1 MTLFSYKATDA
12 SGKIVT
18 GTVDADMEGEV
29 VAQIQA
35 KGYIPIR
42 ILPCTS
48 KISKFGV
55 ERLTDIFSFLKNPS
69 GKDVMIFTQDLSGL
83 LTAGLPMDK
92 ALSILID
99 VMENDRLKT
108 CLNEVL
114 KNIKSGSRLS
124 DALGEYPDIFSGIYV
139 NMVMAGESGGVLALV
154 LQRLGIF
161 LENSQDLKDYIKS
174 SLVYPVFLMIIGGLS
189 IIILL
194 TVVIPKFSIIF
205 SDLGQAVPFST
216 MLLLRLSDFVSKY
229 WILMVGLIC
238 VLYIYSKQYIKT
250 AKGRMKIDN
259 FKIRAPFLGALLAKI
274 EVSRFVRTLSTL
286 LKSGVPILQ
295 ALVLAKGVIGNR
307 VVLNDMDKVIERVKK
322 GDRISWS
329 IKEVEDFPDMV
340 SQMITVGEETGR
352 MDEMLQR
359 IADNY
364 EKKIKNIVK
373 SYVSLFEPVM
383 ILAMGIVVGAI
394 VISMLMAIFSMNDL
408 PF

>member
-1 MTLFSYKATDA
+1 MTLFSYKATDL
-12 SGKIVT
+12 SGKIVR
-18 GTVDADMEGEV
+18 GTLDADIEGDV
-29 VAQIQA
+29 VAHVQA
-35 KGYIPIR
+35 KGYIPIK
-42 ILPCTS
+42 IVPCTS
-48 KISKFGV
+48 KISRFGI
-55 ERLTDIFSFLKNPS
+55 ERVADAFSFLKKPS
-69 GKDVMIFTQDLSGL
+69 GKDVMLFTQDLSGL

-99 VMENDRLKT
+99 VMENEHLKG

-114 KNIKSGSRLS
+114 KNVKSGSRLS

-161 LENSQDLKDYIKS
+161 LENSQDLKDFIKS

-189 IIILL
+189 IVILL
-194 TVVIPKFSIIF
+194 TVVIPKFSMIF
-205 SDLGQAVPFST
+205 SDLGQAIPFST
-216 MLLLRLSDFVSKY
+216 MILLLLSDFVSKY
-229 WILMVGLIC
+229 WILMAGLLYL
-238 VLYIYSKQYIKT
+238 LYIYCKRYMKT
-250 AKGRMKIDN
+250 AKGRMKIDH
-259 FKIRAPFLGALLAKI
+259 FKIKAPFLGTLLAKI

-286 LKSGVPILQ
+286 LKSGVPILH

-307 VVLNDMDKVIERVKK
+307 VVLRDMENVIKRVRK
-322 GDRISWS
+322 GDKISRS

-352 MDEMLQR
+352 VDEMLQR

-383 ILAMGIVVGAI
+383 ILAMGVVVGSI